1 MTGGTPYPTPEP
13 RTLALAAGRV
23 VYTDQG
29 SGPPLVA
36 LHGLPG
42 SWRDFRWLAPSLT
55 QSHRLICVGL
65 PGFGGSDA
73 GLCAP
78 TRADHHRFLDTLFDA
93 LDLEDVVLVG
103 HSFGGLLAWCHA
115 AHAPARVRGLVLLA
129 PAGVREHKVARNTVG
144 AGTLAQILTSPAG
157 RLGPRWLARTVF
169 ESLGFPH
176 TPLPEIV
183 RVLESLD
190 AWSWE
195 GLDAV
200 AQAVQAPT
208 FLAACDDDPLVET
221 TITDELSDALPA
233 GLRLRFA
240 RGGHL
245 IQRSCREDLA
255 AALVPWLRDLPG
267 PARSGAE

>member
-1 MTGGTPYPTPEP
+1 M
-13 RTLALAAGRV
+13 
-23 VYTDQG
+23 
-29 SGPPLVA
+29 
-36 LHGLPG
+36 
-42 SWRDFRWLAPSLT
+42 
-55 QSHRLICVGL
+55 
-65 PGFGGSDA
+65 
-73 GLCAP
+73 
-78 TRADHHRFLDTLFDA
+78 
-93 LDLEDVVLVG
+93 
-103 HSFGGLLAWCHA
+103 
-115 AHAPARVRGLVLLA
+115 
-129 PAGVREHKVARNTVG
+129 G
-144 AGTLAQILTSPAG
+144 AGTIARIQASPAG

-190 AWSWE
+190 AWSWQ

-208 FLAACDDDPLVET
+208 LLAACDDDPLVET
-221 TITDELSDALPA
+221 AITDELSDALPA

-255 AALVPWLRDLPG
+255 AALVPWLRDLPS